1 MAADSLVTEK
11 AVVDLANAIN
21 ANKAGKSE
29 LKAIANAV
37 DALSSVNIDLAVSG
51 STLTLT
57 LPGGTAKTATLPSG
71 GGTLTPSTTD
81 VLI

>member
-1 MAADSLVTEK
+1 MSETEK
-11 AVVDLANAIN
+11 YVTPDQMRDVIDMINRGVRVDPA
-21 ANKAGKSE
+21 
-29 LKAIANAV
+29 
-37 DALSSVNIDLAVSG
+37 SVNIDLAVSG

-57 LPGGTAKTATLPSG
+57 LPDGTAKTATLPSG

>member
-29 LKAIANAV
+29 LEAIANAV
-37 DALSSVNIDLAVSG
+37 DA
-51 STLTLT
+51 
-57 LPGGTAKTATLPSG
+57 LPSG

>member
-1 MAADSLVTEK
+1 MSETEK
-11 AVVDLANAIN
+11 YVTPDQMREVVERIN
-21 ANKAGKSE
+21 RG
-29 LKAIANAV
+29 IPV
-37 DALSSVNIDLAVSG
+37 DPESVNIDLAVSG